1 MAKKNGSV
9 EFVIITGLS
18 GAGKSQAMHVFEDL
32 GYFCIDNLPPALI
45 PRVAELVALPGN
57 RRSKVALVIDVRG
70 GKFFDALWDSLRDLK
85 AMQIEYR
92 IMFLDASDET
102 LVSRFKETRRRHP
115 LAKGGEVSE
124 GVARERTLLSD
135 IKEAANVVIDT
146 SGLASQ
152 QLKQKI
158 VSRFRPGTFKTALAI
173 TVLSFGYKFGVPMDA
188 DIVMDVRFLPNPYYE
203 DKLRH
208 LTGENKRVKKFVLD
222 RPVAVNFLKKSD
234 SLLTLLLPNYAREGK
249 THFTVALGCTGG
261 RHRSV
266 ALAEEV
272 SAFLKGKGY
281 NVILRHRDII
291 RDNTPKL
298 KV

>member
-1 MAKKNGSV
+1 MAKKNGNV

-45 PRVAELVALPGN
+45 PRVAELVALPGS
-57 RRSKVALVIDVRG
+57 RRGKVALVIDVRG

-92 IMFLDASDET
+92 IMFLDANDET

-115 LAKGGEVSE
+115 LAKGGEVSV

-135 IKEAANVVIDT
+135 IKEVSNVVIDT
-146 SGLASQ
+146 SGLVSQ

-222 RPVAVNFLKKSD
+222 RPVAVTFLKKTE
-234 SLLTLLLPNYAREGK
+234 SLLTFLLPNYAREGK
-249 THFTVALGCTGG
+249 THFTVAMGCTGG

-272 SAFLKGKGY
+272 SSFLQGKGY

-291 RDNTPKL
+291 RDSPPKI
-298 KV
+298 KT

>member
-1 MAKKNGSV
+1 MAKKNGNV

-32 GYFCIDNLPPALI
+32 GYFCIDNLPSALI
-45 PRVAELVALPGN
+45 PRVAELVALPGS
-57 RRSKVALVIDVRG
+57 RRGKVALVIDVRG

-85 AMQIEYR
+85 AMQIEFR
-92 IMFLDASDET
+92 IMFLDANDET

-135 IKEAANVVIDT
+135 IKEASNIVIDT

-222 RPVAVNFLKKSD
+222 RPVAITFLKKTE
-234 SLLTLLLPNYAREGK
+234 SLLTFLLPNYAREGK
-249 THFTVALGCTGG
+249 THFTVAMGCTGG

-291 RDNTPKL
+291 RDSPPKI
-298 KV
+298 KT